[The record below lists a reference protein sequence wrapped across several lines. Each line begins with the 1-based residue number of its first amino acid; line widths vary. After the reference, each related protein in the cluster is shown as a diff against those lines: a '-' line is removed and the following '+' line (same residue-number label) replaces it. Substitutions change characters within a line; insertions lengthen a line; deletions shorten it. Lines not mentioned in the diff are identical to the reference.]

1 MGGVVTRGWSA
12 EEILDDELKRFEQ
25 DYYSSKRAT
34 RDRILERLEQAGYA
48 VKDRP
53 RATKPL

>member
-1 MGGVVTRGWSA
+1 MTRGWSA
-12 EEILDDELKRFEQ
+12 EEILDDELKRFEE
-25 DYYSSKRAT
+25 DPYASRRAT